1 MRKLVVDLHSRSK
14 AFWLPDSIAD
24 QLSANVPDGWHVH
37 IVASETDSFGD
48 GAQRPSDESL
58 REIADAEVYFGYGM
72 PKPLFAAAR
81 NLRWMHTATA
91 GVASLLFDELVAST
105 VILSNSAGVYGPTIA
120 EHVLGGTIH
129 FLRAF
134 DLAGQLQRRGEW
146 NSSIFDSPEARIR
159 ELSECRALV
168 VGARGIGVEVA
179 TRFAAL
185 GVDVVGVRR
194 SPEKGTPPGFTRI
207 VGLDAIEGELPHAD
221 IVVLAAPLTSD
232 TKMVLNAGRIA
243 ALKEGAI
250 VCNVSRGALLD
261 EVALAGALASGRVRG
276 AVLDVFLKEPLAA
289 ESPLWHLPNV
299 LHTPHVSGVSPR
311 RFWERLVEL
320 FLHNWSQ
327 YGAGAPMRNVVDRRA
342 GY

>member
-14 AFWLPDSIAD
+14 AFWLPDEIAAR
-24 QLSANVPDGWHVH
+24 LAASVPAGWQVH
-37 IVASETDSFGD
+37 IVASETESFGD
-48 GAQRPSDESL
+48 GAQQPSEESL

-72 PKPLFAAAR
+72 PKALFAGAR

-91 GVASLLFDELVAST
+91 GVASLLFDEMVASD

-134 DLAGQLQRRGEW
+134 DLAGELQRRGEW
-146 NSSIFDSPEARIR
+146 NSSIFDSPAARIR

-179 TRFAAL
+179 TRFDAL
-185 GVDVVGVRR
+185 GVRVVGVRR
-194 SPEKGTPPGFTRI
+194 SPEKGTPPGFARM
-207 VGLDAIEGELPHAD
+207 VGLDAIDQELPLAD
-221 IVVLAAPLTSD
+221 IVVLAAPLTSE
-232 TKMVLNAGRIA
+232 TKMVLNAARIA
-243 ALKEGAI
+243 ALKPGAI

-261 EVALAGALASGRVRG
+261 EVALAAALASGRVRG

-299 LHTPHVSGVSPR
+299 LQTPHVSGVSPR

-320 FLHNWSQ
+320 FLDNWSQ
-327 YGAGAPMRNVVDRRA
+327 YRAGAPMRNVVDRSA

>member
-14 AFWLPDSIAD
+14 AFWLPDNAAA
-24 QLSANVPDGWHVH
+24 QLVANVPDGWRMHV
-37 IVASETDSFGD
+37 VESETNSFGD
-48 GAQRPSDESL
+48 GAQQPSEESL

-72 PKPLFAAAR
+72 PRSLFAAAR
-81 NLRWMHTATA
+81 QLKWMHTATA
-91 GVASLLFDELVAST
+91 GVASLLFDEMVASE
-105 VILSNSAGVYGPTIA
+105 VILSNSAGVYGPSIA

-146 NSSIFDSPEARIR
+146 NSSIFDSPSARIR

-179 TRFAAL
+179 TRFTAL
-185 GVDVVGVRR
+185 GVEVVGVRR
-194 SPEKGTPPGFTRI
+194 APEKGVPPGFSRI
-207 VGLDAIEGELPHAD
+207 VGLDAIDEELSRAD

-232 TKMVLNAGRIA
+232 TRMVLNASRIA
-243 ALKEGAI
+243 TLKEGAI

-276 AVLDVFLKEPLAA
+276 AVLDVFLHEPLAA
-289 ESPLWHLPNV
+289 DSPLWHLPNV

-311 RFWERLVEL
+311 KFWERLVEL
-320 FLHNWSQ
+320 FLDNWSH
-327 YGAGAPMRNVVDRRA
+327 YRAGAPMRNVVDRHA